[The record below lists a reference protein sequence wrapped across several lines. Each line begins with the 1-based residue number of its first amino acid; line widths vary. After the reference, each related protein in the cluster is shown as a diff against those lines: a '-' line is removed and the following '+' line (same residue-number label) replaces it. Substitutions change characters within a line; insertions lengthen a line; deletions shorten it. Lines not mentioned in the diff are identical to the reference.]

1 MINTPY
7 RDIPDTSSDIDP
19 RDIPVRALRND
30 HGGSCVVASL
40 VGRAGIRRSAWVRR
54 LLELQAS
61 EGQRRIVVDLSRL
74 SSMDWWAALML
85 LWVGR
90 VVGRRGGV
98 LVLAV
103 PQPAVARVLEAAG
116 APKVVAIYGSV
127 RQVGASM
134 AVRRPLK
141 HAQS

>member
-1 MINTPY
+1 MAPANPGRYGQKIAVRLLPQ
-7 RDIPDTSSDIDP
+7 RGPHDLPG
-19 RDIPVRALRND
+19 PVRGLD
-30 HGGSCVVASL
+30 G
-40 VGRAGIRRSAWVRR
+40 

-61 EGQRRIVVDLSRL
+61 QEQRRIVVDLSRL
-74 SSMDWWAALML
+74 SSMDWRAALML

-90 VVGRRGGV
+90 VCRPPGRV
-98 LVLAV
+98 LVLAF

-127 RQVGASM
+127 RQASASM